1 VVAVLLGLAASASFA
16 CADFF
21 GGVASRRADPWLSVL
36 ANQLVGLVPL
46 TVYLV
51 VLLDEAPTGR
61 DVLLSMGAGLASI
74 IGLGLLFG
82 GFAVGRMAVVAP
94 VSAGVGGFVPIA
106 WGLLRGERPGA
117 LAFFGGVLTL
127 GAAIFLARSEAPDA
141 DDEDSPP
148 DDRKATVMAVGA
160 GLAFGVILVC
170 FSETGSDVGLWPP
183 FVAHLVAIPTL
194 TVGLLATGRSL
205 RPPEDAR
212 RVMVA
217 SGLFDATAVSLLVVA
232 LQQDELVSL
241 VAPAANLYPAGT
253 VLLATF
259 VLHEHLKRSQVV
271 ALAVAAVGL
280 VLLASG

>member
-1 VVAVLLGLAASASFA
+1 
-16 CADFF
+16 
-21 GGVASRRADPWLSVL
+21 VASRRADPWLSVL
-36 ANQLVGLVPL
+36 ANQVVGLVPL

-51 VLLDEAPTGR
+51 LLLDQAPTGR
-61 DVLLSMGAGLASI
+61 DVVLSVAAGLASI

-82 GFAVGRMAVVAP
+82 GFAVGRMAIVAP

-117 LAFFGGVLTL
+117 LAFVGAVLTL
-127 GAAIFLARSEAPDA
+127 GAAMFLARSEAPEGEHHHAVPHD
-141 DDEDSPP
+141 P
-148 DDRKATVMAVGA
+148 KATVMAVGA

-194 TVGLLATGRSL
+194 TVALLLTGRSL
-205 RPPEDAR
+205 RPPQEAR

-217 SGLFDATAVSLLVVA
+217 SGFFDATAVSLLLVA
-232 LQQDELVSL
+232 PQQDELVSL

-253 VLLATF
+253 VLLATL
-259 VLHEHLKRSQVV
+259 VLHEHLRRSQVV